1 MKYNIIRT
9 DTADAGIR
17 KIILYVAQNFGN
29 NVVIGAGSVVTK
41 DIPDWT
47 VAVGNPCR
55 VIRKITDDDRK
66 YYYKDRQFDEEA
78 WQDIVEQG
86 LAGN

>member
-1 MKYNIIRT
+1 MKSIIFCFSPLS
-9 DTADAGIR
+9 
-17 KIILYVAQNFGN
+17 KKVNILYAS
-29 NVVIGAGSVVTK
+29 GAPLASLSL
-41 DIPDWT
+41 
-47 VAVGNPCR
+47 R